1 MSAFHAV
8 LRSLAKKRGVGSLE
22 ISEAIGAGNTTVWEW
37 LNLGVRT
44 HADEGLVKLANYFG
58 VSTDFLLTGKDARGE
73 QDRLV
78 KVELLLMK
86 RENVLNRIKIA
97 ELENQ
102 LDLFGIVGEKTDRE
116 KLNYELMAIDLEL
129 DALERKEAA

>member
-8 LRSLAKKRGVGSLE
+8 LRSLAKKKGIGSLE

-37 LNLGVRT
+37 LNLGVRP
-44 HADEGLVKLANYFG
+44 HVDEGLVKLAQFFG
-58 VSTDFLLTGKDARGE
+58 VSTDYLLTGKDSRGE
-73 QDRLV
+73 QDRAV
-78 KVELLLMK
+78 KKEVLLIQ
-86 RENVLNRIKIA
+86 RENVVLKIRNA

-102 LDLFGIVGEKTDRE
+102 LDLFGMVGEKTDRE

-129 DALERKEAA
+129 EALDRKEAA

>member
-37 LNLGVRT
+37 LNLGVRP
-44 HADEGLVKLANYFG
+44 HVDEQIVKLAQFFC

-102 LDLFGIVGEKTDRE
+102 LDLFGMVGEKTDRE

-129 DALERKEAA
+129 EALERKEAA